1 MSKENK
7 SKKREKGDL
16 TVGRVLGRIGI
27 FLLTT
32 VLMAVAAVYALG
44 ALFCY
49 GPSVSARETFVR
61 SLRETSAIGFIANLY
76 LSPAE
81 IEAIYAKADAEVYE
95 PTDTSLVTITKP
107 EERQQ
112 ARPEGEDLE
121 QAKKDP
127 FYDEDGDGI
136 SVIEIKGE
144 AFNGYLMKIFD
155 PHRVIM
161 GSVPESYYARGYTV
175 AEMVEHFDA
184 VAGLNAGGFE
194 DPNGSGNGSIPDSL
208 VVYDGQ
214 VYFAGSGCR
223 GGFVGL
229 DAEGYLHVASRI
241 TAAEI
246 EEKNIRYGV
255 CFGPILI
262 SNGAMAS
269 EESLASGLNPRSA
282 IGQCE
287 DGSILFL
294 VIEGR
299 QANSV
304 GARLTDVAEVLLE
317 YGAVNALNL
326 DGGSSSLLWYQG
338 AYVNNCASVI
348 GIRPVPTTFLVLKE
362 GVSANG

>member
-1 MSKENK
+1 MSLEKHAQ
-7 SKKREKGDL
+7 SKKRKNRLGF
-16 TVGRVLGRIGI
+16 GRILGRI
-27 FLLTT
+27 LLLLLVL
-32 VLMAVAAVYALG
+32 VLMVALTVYALG

-49 GPSVSARETFVR
+49 GPSPTAREAFVR
-61 SLRETSAIGFIANLY
+61 SVRETSAIGFIANLY

-81 IEAIYAKADAEVYE
+81 IEAIYAKTEEVYE
-95 PTDTSLVTITKP
+95 PTDTSLITIAKP
-107 EERQQ
+107 EDRDKTQ
-112 ARPEGEDLE
+112 PGED
-121 QAKKDP
+121 QPDPKDDP

-161 GSVPESYYARGYTV
+161 GSVPDSYYRRGYTV
-175 AEMVEHFDA
+175 ADMVEHFGA

-194 DPNGSGNGSIPDSL
+194 DPNGQGNGSVPDSL
-208 VVYDGQ
+208 VVFEGQ

-223 GGFVGL
+223 SGFVGL
-229 DAEGYLHVASRI
+229 DADGYLHVASRI
-241 TAAEI
+241 TTAEI

-282 IGQCE
+282 IGQCA

-304 GARLTDVAEVLLE
+304 GARLTDVAEILLE

-338 AYVNNCASVI
+338 GYVNNCASVI
-348 GIRPVPTTFLVLKE
+348 GIRPVPTTFLVLPE
-362 GVSANG
+362 EVTPHG